1 MKKILTL
8 GFSLLL
14 ATVSFSQELPKPS
27 PKATVAQRVGLT
39 DIEIT
44 YSRPAVNDREIWGDL
59 IPYNKVWRTGANE
72 PTKITFSTPV
82 KFGKEEV
89 EAGEYAI
96 FTMIDSNNLDTY
108 VYINSVTEGWG
119 TDKYEEKNNV
129 AVYKTRLLP
138 SKLAAQNMMFYFD
151 RITSGK
157 AHLILS
163 WANKEIFIPISVDY
177 IAPSMRNIDM
187 ALSDNETPDFRTY
200 KNAAAFY
207 IDNELK
213 PEVALE
219 YAKTSVEMEEHF
231 WNVYTLSEAY
241 AANGDYKNAIKY
253 ANKSKELSI
262 KANYEPYV
270 KMNEKNIQMWE
281 TMK

>member
-8 GFSLLL
+8 GFSVLL
-14 ATVSFSQELPKPS
+14 ATVSFSQELPKAS
-27 PKATVAQRVGLT
+27 PLGKVYQRVGLT
-39 DIEIT
+39 DIEVT
-44 YSRPAVNDREIWGDL
+44 YSRPAINDRQIWGDL
-59 IPYNKVWRTGANE
+59 VPYNVVWRTGANE

-82 KFGKEEV
+82 KFGKEDV

-96 FTMIDSNNLDTY
+96 FTMIDSNDLVTY
-108 VYINSVTEGWG
+108 VYLNSVTEGWG
-119 TDKYEEKNNV
+119 TDKYDPENNV
-129 AVYKTRLLP
+129 TTYKTKLIS
-138 SKLAAQNMMFYFD
+138 SKLATNNLLFYFD
-151 RITSGK
+151 AISSGRTNL
-157 AHLILS
+157 HIS
-163 WANKEIFIPISVDY
+163 WAGKEIFIPIVVNYLD
-177 IAPSMRNIDM
+177 PSMRNIEI
-187 ALSDNETPDFRTY
+187 ALRDGENKTFRTY
-200 KNAAAFY
+200 KNAASFY
-207 IDNELK
+207 LDNNVK